1 MCQSMNNVIYLMM
14 NKHKFIEDYKTY
26 VYINYII
33 NKWRL
38 YLLSQQLAQSTG
50 NRFLGKSQSSQ
61 LVQSEYL
68 TLIPLVTQVA
78 AAYVALYLVLIN
90 ITIQIRDIQHFN
102 LDGTNGKGSSWSF

>member
-38 YLLSQQLAQSTG
+38 YLLSQ
-50 NRFLGKSQSSQ
+50 
-61 LVQSEYL
+61 
-68 TLIPLVTQVA
+68 
-78 AAYVALYLVLIN
+78 
-90 ITIQIRDIQHFN
+90 
-102 LDGTNGKGSSWSF
+102 